1 MPYDPLRYVQP
12 RTGVRRGMAAMGQA
26 LTQMPGE
33 IRAEKEYSYLQEQRR
48 IAVEEAKKNWGDME
62 SAVKV
67 LKKQYGKMV
76 QPLLESN
83 QMTFDEYSTNINMIP
98 QPTQADKKDPGAYLD
113 KLGQS
118 YGTLVK
124 EAKKR
129 IRTQEIVPEIG
140 TAIQGGEMPERQVTE
155 TTGYQPTARAGAA
168 YVPAQAEGAPAGAYS
183 TEGGQVG
190 GFQKHEP
197 VMGERTLPAGRQPA
211 ATTKEEAYGRLPS
224 EKAITT
230 GEFEEYGG
238 KYLPT
243 GMDVKKQ
250 KALEEYKKKVLS
262 KGFGEDEWK
271 KVKWKYEYMQDE
283 RARDSRTELSLED
296 DKRMLKQF
304 ENQIRKSGQ
313 IDVNDMERARDMGID
328 PQALQ
333 TGGEDLLVE
342 IRELQ
347 KQTDIRV
354 GEQREKSQDTENTLK
369 ELDRNPYMPI
379 GKLRESGRK
388 SVYEGQEGRQL
399 SQKMGLPPMVG
410 GRKQIGGTQT
420 PAETIQKKKG
430 TGF

>member
-1 MPYDPLRYVQP
+1 M
-12 RTGVRRGMAAMGQA
+12 TGA
-26 LTQMPGE
+26 

-62 SAVKV
+62 STVKV

-313 IDVNDMERARDMGID
+313 IDVNDMERAKDMGID

>member
-1 MPYDPLRYVQP
+1 MPYNPAQYVRP
-12 RTGVRRGMAAMGQA
+12 RTGLRMGTAAIGQA
-26 LTQMPGE
+26 LTQIPGE
-33 IRAEKEYSYLQEQRR
+33 IRQEKEYSYLQEQRR

-262 KGFGEDEWK
+262 KGFGEDGWK

-313 IDVNDMERARDMGID
+313 IDVNDMERAKDMGID

>member
-230 GEFEEYGG
+230 GEFEKYGG

-313 IDVNDMERARDMGID
+313 IDVNDMERAKDMGID